1 LDKTVDTQW
10 LSPRQVLFLAPT
22 TSDLRPLVGQALR
35 LPDYVLSTVDDLDEA
50 ARVVA
55 HSKIE
60 VLLEPEAGKT
70 RRAAT
75 IGALRATDPDV
86 QIIVLVARANLVAT
100 TIALQG
106 DGDSTFDV
114 LGVPFI
120 APELVRSVERAREL
134 RYLRRSEERS
144 LRAEARMSAVV
155 RGVPHAVV
163 SLDDKGTVHDWNPG
177 ACTIFGWSTAEAV
190 GRSFWDIALPSRHRD
205 LRSLLQAGSDTA
217 PTRRE
222 IAGRRRDGSEFPAV
236 LSLAPVPVTGRAM
249 YCAIVEDVTD
259 ARRLEI
265 ELRHAQ
271 KLESV
276 GRLAAGLAHEINT
289 PCQFISSNG
298 SFLEGGFND
307 LVGLIGVYE
316 RLRKEVSGQSA
327 LASLLAELSEAEITA
342 DLDFLRERVPG
353 ALADIGK
360 GIHRIAKLVAAMK
373 EFAQPGQHEAG
384 LIDVNLGLVSTLTV
398 THHQMEGVA
407 DVVTRLGDIPLVNGY
422 AGDLNQAFLHIVLN
436 AIQAAEDRKQQTGA
450 RGRIEI
456 ETTVGSDGVSVAI
469 SDTGPGIPEEIR
481 SQIFDPFF
489 TTREVGRGVG
499 QGLTIA
505 RSIVVDKHRGT
516 LTFDSRVGEGTT
528 FYVRLPLVPSSE
540 SFCVVPPQVYLSASD

>member
-1 LDKTVDTQW
+1 MDKTVDTQW
-10 LSPRQVLFLAPT
+10 LSPRQVLLLAPAI
-22 TSDLRPLVGQALR
+22 SDLRALVAQALR
-35 LPDYVLSTVDDLDEA
+35 LPEYVVSTVADLDQA
-50 ARVVA
+50 ASIIA
-55 HSKIE
+55 GNKIE
-60 VLLEPEAGKT
+60 VVLFEPEAGKT
-70 RRAAT
+70 RKAAT
-75 IGALRATDPDV
+75 IAALRATDPDV
-86 QIIVLVARANLVAT
+86 QIVVLAARTNLVAT
-100 TIALQG
+100 TMALQG
-106 DGDSTFDV
+106 DGESLFD
-114 LGVPFI
+114 LLAVPFI

-134 RYLRRSEERS
+134 RYLRRSEERG

-163 SLDDKGTVHDWNPG
+163 SLDENGTVHDWNPG
-177 ACTIFGWSTAEAV
+177 ASTIFGWSTAEAV
-190 GRSFWDIALPSRHRD
+190 GQSFWDIALPPRHRD
-205 LRSLLQAGSDTA
+205 ILTLPQAGSDTA
-217 PTRRE
+217 PIRRE

-236 LSLAPVPVTGRAM
+236 FSLAPVPFAGRAM
-249 YCAIVEDVTD
+249 FCAIVEDVTE

-298 SFLEGGFND
+298 SFLEGAFND
-307 LVGLIGVYE
+307 LLGLVQVYE
-316 RLRKEVSGQSA
+316 RLRKEMSAQSVPPGLLQE
-327 LASLLAELSEAEITA
+327 LAEAEITA

-353 ALADIGK
+353 ALVGIGD
-360 GIHRIAKLVAAMK
+360 GIRRIATLIAAMK
-373 EFAQPGQHEAG
+373 EFAQPDQREAG
-384 LIDVNLGLVSTLTV
+384 LVDVNQGLLSTLTV
-398 THHQMEGVA
+398 THHQIERVA
-407 DVVTRLGDIPLVNGY
+407 DIVTRLGDIPFVNGY

-436 AIQAAEDRKQQTGA
+436 AIQATEDRKHQTGT
-450 RGRIEI
+450 RGRIEV
-456 ETTVGSDGVSVAI
+456 ETTVTTGGVTVAI

-505 RSIVVDKHRGT
+505 RSIIVDKHRGT

-528 FYVRLPLVPSSE
+528 FYVQLPAVPGPDSPVAGS
-540 SFCVVPPQVYLSASD
+540 P